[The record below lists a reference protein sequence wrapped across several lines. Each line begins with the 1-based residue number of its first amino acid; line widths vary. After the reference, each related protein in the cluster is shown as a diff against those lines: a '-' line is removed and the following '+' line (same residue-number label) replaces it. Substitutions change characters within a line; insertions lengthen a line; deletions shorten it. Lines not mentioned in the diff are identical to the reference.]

1 MTGTVGNYTRSLI
14 IDDYSDL
21 MTVKEYLICITTGM
35 FTDYDGYGYAVKDCH
50 IDESKSIFPSSG
62 IDNIPNDATHIIWFN
77 R

>member
-1 MTGTVGNYTRSLI
+1 MTGTVGNYTRSI
-14 IDDYSDL
+14 VNSYGEL
-21 MTVKEYLICITTGM
+21 MTVKEYLINIAMGA